1 MSEFGRMEVNEW
13 LTKMT
18 KICLSGLMA
27 SLLLTAC
34 GGGGATVTPA
44 TPETPTATNQ
54 APTTASANPDQSAT
68 VGEAFEYDATQAGNT
83 FTDADSDT
91 LSYTVSYSPSANG
104 LSDANG
110 VISGTPTEATTITVT
125 ITAND
130 GNGGTVS
137 NSFDIVVQ
145 AAGTDQ
151 NAVIVQ
157 FAGRINLDNLAN
169 YANQTVPNY
178 ITKLN
183 EGGNPITDAGATLGR
198 VLFYDTAL
206 SIDDT
211 VSCSTCHMQNTG
223 FSDSD
228 VVSAGVEGGLTS
240 RHSMR
245 LINTQFANETN
256 FFWDERASSHEIQE
270 TQPLQDENE
279 HGFSGV
285 GGRPGLADLITKLE
299 ALEYYEEL
307 FTFVYGDP
315 TITEERLQLAL
326 AQFTKS
332 IWSFDSKYDE
342 GLAQTNNL
350 AANFPNFTADENAGK
365 RLFMQTPAN
374 GGGGCQGCHV
384 APEFDIRQGSG
395 HNGVVGVA
403 GSPGEFD
410 FTNTRSPSLRDV
422 ADPDGNP
429 NGPMMHDGSLPTLLD
444 VVNHYNDI
452 EVPADATAR
461 QEFLNTIDNRLR
473 GGGNGQELNFT
484 EAQKAQLVAFLNTLS
499 GSSIYTDE
507 KFSDP
512 F

>member
-1 MSEFGRMEVNEW
+1 MKKFIPLS
-13 LTKMT
+13 LTAT
-18 KICLSGLMA
+18 
-27 SLLLTAC
+27 LLLSAC

-44 TPETPTATNQ
+44 TPVADVNVAPVTAV
-54 APTTASANPDQSAT
+54 ANVDQSA
-68 VGEAFEYDATQAGNT
+68 VVNAAFNYDATQGSTT
-83 FTDADSDT
+83 FTDADGDA
-91 LSYTVSYSPSANG
+91 LSYSLSYAPAANG
-104 LSDANG
+104 LTDAAG
-110 VISGTPTEATTITVT
+110 VISGTPTAEGTITVT
-125 ITAND
+125 ITADD

-137 NSFDIVVQ
+137 DSFDIVVDP
-145 AAGTDQ
+145 AATDQ
-151 NAVIVQ
+151 NAVIAT
-157 FAGRINLDNLAN
+157 FGGRINLDALEA
-169 YANQTVPNY
+169 YAAQTAPNY

-198 VLFYDTAL
+198 VLFYDPAL

-211 VSCSTCHMQNTG
+211 ISCSSCHSQSAG
-223 FSDSD
+223 FSDLG
-228 VVSAGVEGGLTS
+228 VVSNGVEGGVTG

-256 FFWDERASSHEIQE
+256 FFWDERASSHEFQE
-270 TQPLQDENE
+270 TQPLQDANE

-299 ALEYYEEL
+299 ALEYYQEL
-307 FTFVYGDP
+307 FTFVYGDAD
-315 TITEERLQLAL
+315 ITEERLQLAL

-332 IWSFDSKYDE
+332 IWSFDSRYDD

-384 APEFDIRQGSG
+384 APEFDIRPGSG

-403 GSPGEFD
+403 GSPTEFD
-410 FTNTRSPSLRDV
+410 FTNTRSPSLRDL
-422 ADPDGNP
+422 ADPDGRP
-429 NGPMMHDGSLPTLLD
+429 NGPLMHDGSLPTLLD
-444 VVNHYNDI
+444 VVNHYDDI
-452 EVPADATAR
+452 EVPTDPADR

-473 GGGNGQELNFT
+473 GGGNGQNLNFT
-484 EAQKAQLVAFLNTLS
+484 DAEKDQLVAFLETLS

-507 KFSDP
+507 KLSDP

>member
-1 MSEFGRMEVNEW
+1 M
-13 LTKMT
+13 
-18 KICLSGLMA
+18 
-27 SLLLTAC
+27 
-34 GGGGATVTPA
+34 TPA
-44 TPETPTATNQ
+44 TPETPEAVNQ
-54 APTTASANPDQSAT
+54 APVTATANADQSAT
-68 VGEAFEYDATQAGNT
+68 VGVLFEYDATQAGGT
-83 FTDADSDT
+83 FSDPDGDALT
-91 LSYTVSYSPSANG
+91 YMITYSPSANG
-104 LSDANG
+104 LSDTNG
-110 VISGTPTEATTITVT
+110 VISGTATEAMTMTVT
-125 ITAND
+125 VTAND

-137 NSFDIVVQ
+137 NSFDIVVE

-151 NAVIVQ
+151 NGVMAQ
-157 FAGRINLDNLAN
+157 FAGRIDLDNLNN
-169 YANQTVPNY
+169 YANQTVPDY

-183 EGGNPITDAGATLGR
+183 DGGNPITDAGATLGR

-211 VSCSTCHMQNTG
+211 ISCSSCHMQDTG
-223 FSDSD
+223 FSDNG
-228 VVSAGVEGGLTS
+228 VVSNGVEGGVTG

-256 FFWDERASSHEIQE
+256 FFWDERASSHEFQE

-285 GGRPGLADLITKLE
+285 GGRPGLADLVTKLE

-307 FTFVYGDP
+307 FTFVYGDAA
-315 TITEERLQLAL
+315 ITEERLQLAL
-326 AQFTKS
+326 AQFTKA
-332 IWSFDSKYDE
+332 IWSFDSRYDE

-365 RLFMQTPAN
+365 RLFMQAPAN

-384 APEFDIRQGSG
+384 APEFDIRPGSG

-403 GSPGEFD
+403 GSPDEFD
-410 FTNTRSPSLRDV
+410 FTNTRSPSLRNV
-422 ADPDGNP
+422 ADPDGNI

-452 EVPADATAR
+452 EVPADAAAR
-461 QEFLNTIDNRLR
+461 QQFLNTIDNRLR